1 MCDGYIKILNQL
13 AVLINRLRKLDSQC
27 SEIYGILHSCMPIF
41 VESVL
46 LVHFFVLTAR
56 SIVL

>member
-27 SEIYGILHSCMPIF
+27 SEIYGILHSFMPIL
-41 VESVL
+41 VE
-46 LVHFFVLTAR
+46 
-56 SIVL
+56 